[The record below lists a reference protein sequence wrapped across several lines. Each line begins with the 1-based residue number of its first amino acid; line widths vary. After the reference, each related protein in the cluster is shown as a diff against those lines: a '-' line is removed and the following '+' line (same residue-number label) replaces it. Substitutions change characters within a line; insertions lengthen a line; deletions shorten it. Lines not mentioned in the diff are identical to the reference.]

1 MPSLTTARP
10 AARNLPYWIA
20 AVLAWLGALA
30 VRPRFNPDE
39 GRYAEIPREMLASG
53 NFVLPRLNDLVY
65 LEKPPLQY
73 WATALVYRL
82 VGVHPWSARLVTAGA
97 ALAGVYVVYRAALAL
112 WDAPRARAAAAMT
125 GSMLFYVFMGQLL
138 TLDML
143 LAVELVVAILAF
155 CLAQQ
160 VRDTD
165 ARTRDRYLL
174 GCWAA
179 MAAATLTKGLI
190 GLVIPGAI
198 LVLYTAVA
206 RDWRIW
212 LNLALV
218 RGSALYA
225 AIVVP
230 WFVLVER
237 AHAGALWF
245 LIIHEHFERYLTKVH
260 ARYQP
265 AWYFVPILLAGVL
278 PWLPQILRA
287 LAVGW
292 RASVPR
298 GQFDAPRLLWLSAV
312 LIFAFFSASDS
323 KLAPYILPVLP
334 LLALLGSAPGAG
346 ARFDLKLSAALS
358 VLIGVVLAGALVV
371 YPRMTSNLRNL
382 ALLESA
388 GPWLAA
394 ASAAVL
400 VAGIAT
406 LRAGSDWDAGVR
418 RLALGHFAAALLLAS
433 GGAASL
439 AWKYSGSVVLPELAA
454 GLRDADPAT
463 PIYAFRTYDWTLP
476 VYTGRTLIPVQW
488 RGELDYGLNFE
499 PAKGIGELTDFE
511 QRWNAATQAFAIVE
525 PGEMAAFRATG
536 LPFRELKVGSELV
549 LLSRR

>member
-1 MPSLTTARP
+1 
-10 AARNLPYWIA
+10 
-20 AVLAWLGALA
+20 
-30 VRPRFNPDE
+30 
-39 GRYAEIPREMLASG
+39 
-53 NFVLPRLNDLVY
+53 
-65 LEKPPLQY
+65 
-73 WATALVYRL
+73 
-82 VGVHPWSARLVTAGA
+82 
-97 ALAGVYVVYRAALAL
+97 
-112 WDAPRARAAAAMT
+112 MT

-298 GQFDAPRLLWLSAV
+298 
-312 LIFAFFSASDS
+312 
-323 KLAPYILPVLP
+323 
-334 LLALLGSAPGAG
+334 
-346 ARFDLKLSAALS
+346 
-358 VLIGVVLAGALVV
+358 
-371 YPRMTSNLRNL
+371 TS
-382 ALLESA
+382 S
-388 GPWLAA
+388 
-394 ASAAVL
+394 
-400 VAGIAT
+400 
-406 LRAGSDWDAGVR
+406 
-418 RLALGHFAAALLLAS
+418 
-433 GGAASL
+433 
-439 AWKYSGSVVLPELAA
+439 
-454 GLRDADPAT
+454 
-463 PIYAFRTYDWTLP
+463 
-476 VYTGRTLIPVQW
+476 Q
-488 RGELDYGLNFE
+488 
-499 PAKGIGELTDFE
+499 
-511 QRWNAATQAFAIVE
+511 
-525 PGEMAAFRATG
+525 
-536 LPFRELKVGSELV
+536 
-549 LLSRR
+549 